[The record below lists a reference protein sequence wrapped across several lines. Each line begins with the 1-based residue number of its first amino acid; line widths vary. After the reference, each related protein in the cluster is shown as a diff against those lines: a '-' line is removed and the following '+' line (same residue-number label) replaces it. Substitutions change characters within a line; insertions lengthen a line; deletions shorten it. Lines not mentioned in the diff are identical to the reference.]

1 MNKKLTG
8 IVAGAAGAAL
18 LLSGA
23 TYALWSDSATVDGGT
38 IAVSGNLDVAVLES
52 AWVDASDDRTDNPH
66 DIDLTSFK
74 IIPGDTI
81 VGSFGFD
88 VGLEGDNM
96 LAALFA
102 RRRRSRRRSRRRP
115 DRRVRRRRRR
125 RQRGRDQLGNGRRAR
140 SRARLCRQLQPRHSF
155 VRSRNDRR
163 HRRLRPHRDHHVS
176 TRTSATRTSCRPRP
190 LSQKPESSSSRSA
203 RATDSTDPR
212 CGAGRRRPAPRPH
225 TFRRTYER

>member
-38 IAVSGNLDVAVLES
+38 IASGNLDVAVLES

-96 LAALFA
+96 LAALSLAGGGLAGDLADGLTVEYAVVDGADNEVATSSGTADGLEVELVSADNSNPGTVSSVPATTDGTADFVLSVTVTFDENVSDQDLVQTQA
-102 RRRRSRRRSRRRP
+102 ALAEAGVQLEQVRS
-115 DRRVRRRRRR
+115 
-125 RQRGRDQLGNGRRAR
+125 GNG
-140 SRARLCRQLQPRHSF
+140 F
-155 VRSRNDRR
+155 N
-163 HRRLRPHRDHHVS
+163 
-176 TRTSATRTSCRPRP
+176 
-190 LSQKPESSSSRSA
+190 
-203 RATDSTDPR
+203 
-212 CGAGRRRPAPRPH
+212 
-225 TFRRTYER
+225 